1 MAVCRRSRKLVFF
14 ASGKKMGSSMQAE
27 PQHVDGLTVFLLDVF
42 SFRRVVVSNLRET
55 RGQVITLELFE
66 RTFGTVDVFDEHVN
80 TRVVTLLGHVY
91 YLVEIS
97 YSCKQITQANQSAA
111 TYHGSR
117 NPFEFATI

>member
-1 MAVCRRSRKLVFF
+1 MEHIFF
-14 ASGKKMGSSMQAE
+14 
-27 PQHVDGLTVFLLDVF
+27 LVFLLDVF
-42 SFRRVVVSNLRET
+42 SFRCVVVSHLRET

-91 YLVEIS
+91 YFVEVS
-97 YSCKQITQANQSAA
+97 YSCKQITQTDQSAA
-111 TYHGSR
+111 TYHGPR